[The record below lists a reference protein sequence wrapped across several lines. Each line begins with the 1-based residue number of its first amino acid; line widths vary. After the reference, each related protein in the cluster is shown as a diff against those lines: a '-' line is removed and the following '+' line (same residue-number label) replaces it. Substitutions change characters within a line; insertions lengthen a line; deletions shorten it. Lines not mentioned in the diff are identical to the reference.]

1 MIRLN
6 AFVQFLEP
14 KKLKQ
19 KGNFKRRLD
28 MKTANAEISR
38 YLMQKGKLE
47 LVLHTLSLRGDVRI
61 IELGDIIECNCRRWL
76 AI

>member
-1 MIRLN
+1 MIRLK

-14 KKLKQ
+14 KELKQ
-19 KGNFKRRLD
+19 KGNFKRRLN

-47 LVLHTLSLRGDVRI
+47 LVFTHV
-61 IELGDIIECNCRRWL
+61 ELEGGC
-76 AI
+76 